1 LSWHTVS
8 GRVTLLALFSVLGLL
23 ASVSW
28 VLTDHRTLISQNELP
43 EFARKSLQEF
53 DLYLMIWATLCV
65 CGVTA
70 LAIGLIQWYSK
81 YLQRPTQHLQ
91 SLAMGV
97 LSGPLPVGENELAPI
112 VHAANQLSENVV
124 QASSFAK
131 SIGEGNLQVAF
142 QPVSQSDAL
151 GNALVQMRQRLLQ
164 VAGEDKKRNWTTE
177 GLASFAELLR
187 MANQN
192 RMELADRITA
202 HLVNHVGANQ
212 GGLFVVEENGEE
224 ARLALAACFAY
235 DRKKFIQKHV
245 LPGEGLIGQCYLEK
259 ETIYLTDVPEN
270 YVQITSGLGQATP
283 RCLLLVPLKLNDAV
297 EGVIELASFH
307 PFESHQIQFVE
318 KVGESIAGTLA
329 SAKIT
334 DRTRQLLEDAQQ
346 QAEEMRA
353 QEEEMRQN
361 MEELQATQE
370 EMHRKEKGHL
380 VEIERLNEQHQLQTA
395 SLKKNEA
402 EMTGVLTAINST
414 LASIEFDTQGH
425 VLTANPTFL
434 QAMGYTLE
442 EIKGQHHRI
451 FADSSFAQSEAYAA
465 FWNDLNQGKTHT
477 GEMKRVAKSGK
488 EVWFSASYTPVLNEE
503 GKLIKIIKFA
513 QDITEQK
520 FLALDHQCHLDAISK
535 SNATIEFDLDGHIL
549 HANSTFLKLMGYEET
564 EIIGH
569 HHRMFITE
577 REHQSEEYA
586 RFWEVLRLGEFV
598 TGEFQRVDKHGN
610 PVWIKGSYNAILDP
624 NGQPY
629 KVVKYAQ
636 DTTAAKLMELESQRQ
651 AEELRAQEEE
661 LRQNMEELNSVQE
674 EIERKALL
682 MEAQAA
688 AINSTMA
695 TIEFDLKGTILMA
708 NSNFLQLMGYQMEEV
723 SQQSHAL
730 FVGKE
735 YARSEDYARFWEE
748 LRSGK
753 PQVGKVKRITKDG
766 KAVWL
771 NASYTP
777 VFDRDHQPV
786 KILKLALLTE
796 N

>member
-1 LSWHTVS
+1 MV
-8 GRVTLLALFSVLGLL
+8 
-23 ASVSW
+23 
-28 VLTDHRTLISQNELP
+28 
-43 EFARKSLQEF
+43 
-53 DLYLMIWATLCV
+53 WAVLCV
-65 CGVTA
+65 CGVAA
-70 LAIGLIQWYSK
+70 LAIGLIRWYNK
-81 YLQRPTQHLQ
+81 YLERPTQHLQ

-97 LSGPLPVGENELAPI
+97 LSEPLPIGENELAPI
-112 VHAANQLSENVV
+112 VHATNQLAENVT
-124 QASSFAK
+124 QASSFAQ

-164 VAGEDKKRNWTTE
+164 VADEDKKRNWTTE

-187 MANQN
+187 TGNQN
-192 RMELADRITA
+192 RTELADRITA
-202 HLVNHVGANQ
+202 HLVKYIGANQ

-224 ARLALAACFAY
+224 ARLSLAACFAY
-235 DRKKFIQKHV
+235 DRKKFIQKH
-245 LPGEGLIGQCYLEK
+245 LSPGEGLIGQCYLEK

-297 EGVIELASFH
+297 EGVIELASFL
-307 PFESHQIQFVE
+307 PLESHQIQFVE
-318 KVGESIAGTLA
+318 KVGEIIAGTLA

-380 VEIERLNEQHQLQTA
+380 LEIERLNEQHQLHTA

-414 LASIEFDTQGH
+414 LASIEFDTQGNI
-425 VLTANPTFL
+425 LTANPTFL
-434 QAMGYTLE
+434 QVMGYTLE
-442 EIKGQHHRI
+442 EVKGQHHRI
-451 FADSSFAQSEAYAA
+451 FAEGDYTQSEAYAA
-465 FWNDLNQGKTHT
+465 FWNDLSQGKTHT
-477 GEMKRVAKSGK
+477 GEIKRISKSGK
-488 EVWFSASYTPVLNEE
+488 ELWFSASYTPVFNEE
-503 GKLIKIIKFA
+503 GKPIKIIKFA

-520 FLALDHQCHLDAISK
+520 FQFLDHQSQLDAISK
-535 SNATIEFDLDGHIL
+535 SNAIIEFDLDGNIL
-549 HANSTFLKLMGYEET
+549 YANQTFLSLMEYEEA
-564 EIIGH
+564 EIMGH
-569 HHRMFITE
+569 HHRMFVQE
-577 REHQSEEYA
+577 HEHQSEEYA
-586 RFWEVLRLGEFV
+586 LFWQALRQGEFI
-598 TGEFQRVDKHGN
+598 TGEFLRIGKNDKR
-610 PVWIKGSYNAILDP
+610 VWIKGSYNAILDP
-624 NGQPY
+624 NGKPY

-636 DTTAAKLMELESQRQ
+636 DTTASKLLEQEAQRQ

-661 LRQNMEELNSVQE
+661 LRQNMEELSSVQE

-695 TIEFDLKGTILMA
+695 TIEFDLKGTILTA
-708 NSNFLQLMGYQMEEV
+708 NNNFLQLMGYQLDEI
-723 SQQSHAL
+723 SRQSHAL
-730 FVGKE
+730 FVGEEHARSKE
-735 YARSEDYARFWEE
+735 YVRFWEE

-766 KAVWL
+766 KTVWL